1 MRYSQSTELAI
12 DSLFYM
18 AAHGELTDFSVE
30 QVAQAQRVSVS
41 YLAKV
46 FQQLVKAGLLRSHR
60 GSKGGYAL
68 GRLPNQISLRDI
80 AIVFE
85 GSSALYECNAN
96 AKGCGLGPKCLIMAT
111 FSEAERKMHEVLAGV
126 TLQDVVEH
134 SAREADWIGSN
145 GAEHTHASR
154 HPVATHEISNTD
166 AVDTSLKG
174 EGKA

>member
-1 MRYSQSTELAI
+1 MKYSQSTELAI

-18 AAHGELTDFSVE
+18 AARSDATDFSVE

-68 GRLPNQISLRDI
+68 GRAPAQITLRDV

-85 GSSALYECNAN
+85 GSSPLYECNAS
-96 AKGCGLGPKCLIMAT
+96 AKRCSLGPKCLITAT
-111 FSEAERKMHEVLAGV
+111 FSEAERKMQEVLAKV
-126 TLQDVVEH
+126 SLQDVVAH
-134 SAREADWIGSN
+134 SAREAGWISKDHHPQ
-145 GAEHTHASR
+145 AE
-154 HPVATHEISNTD
+154 VAAEAKSAGPDIN
-166 AVDTSLKG
+166 
-174 EGKA
+174 E